1 MLRRIAV
8 MFAALAMLFGVLTSI
23 GAAAQ
28 SNSTSITSLLGT
40 QAAIYAG
47 GQPGTLPSGM
57 IAVQWPTQV
66 MLDGGLQI
74 LSPDYRV
81 LTLSAGDFVI
91 SDGQIYSD
99 PTALLAAG
107 YPQELVPTARDTAFL
122 AAPRTPGS
130 AVTLLSPPETD
141 MPDADQLLAAAS
153 PVQAV
158 STDRKILA
166 FRPIAGTVYDYG
178 SAAQVSTRPSSSSSL
193 SPSSP
198 KPGSMAFAPPA
209 FAVPDYDARDGAFY
223 DPSFGGFPDNAPSPL
238 RGAGTGA
245 GARAGV
251 EPNTFIAVVAD
262 PAPRV
267 MGLPPQRDST
277 NGGMFAGIQQS
288 VAKTPWFVWAG
299 AGAAASGVAWV
310 IFTHRD

>member
-8 MFAALAMLFGVLTSI
+8 MFAAFAMLFGVLTSI

-28 SNSTSITSLLGT
+28 SNGTSISSLLGT

-47 GQPGTLPSGM
+47 GQPGALASGM

-66 MLDGGLQI
+66 MLDGRLQI

-91 SDGQIYSD
+91 SGGQIYSD

-153 PVQAV
+153 PVQAD

-193 SPSSP
+193 SSSSP

-209 FAVPDYDARDGAFY
+209 FAVPNYDARDGAYY
-223 DPSFGGFPDNAPSPL
+223 DPSFGGSPDNAPSPL
-238 RGAGTGA
+238 WGTGA

-251 EPNTFIAVVAD
+251 EPNTFIAVVPD

-267 MGLPPQRDST
+267 MGPPPQRDST

-310 IFTHRD
+310 ILTHRD

>member
-91 SDGQIYSD
+91 SGGQIYSD

-153 PVQAV
+153 PAQAD

-178 SAAQVSTRPSSSSSL
+178 SAAQVSTRPSSSLSS
-193 SPSSP
+193 SSP

-223 DPSFGGFPDNAPSPL
+223 DPSFSDSADNAPSPL
-238 RGAGTGA
+238 RGAGAGAVAGA
-245 GARAGV
+245 GVGA
-251 EPNTFIAVVAD
+251 NTFIAVVAD

-267 MGLPPQRDST
+267 MGSPPPRDST

-310 IFTHRD
+310 IFTDRY

>member
-1 MLRRIAV
+1 MLRRIVV

-28 SNSTSITSLLGT
+28 SNSTSITSLLDT

-91 SDGQIYSD
+91 SGGQIYSD

-153 PVQAV
+153 PVQAD

-178 SAAQVSTRPSSSSSL
+178 SAAQVSTRPSSSLSS
-193 SPSSP
+193 SSP

-238 RGAGTGA
+238 RGAGAVA
-245 GARAGV
+245 GAGV

-267 MGLPPQRDST
+267 MGPPPQRDST
-277 NGGMFAGIQQS
+277 NDGMFAGIQQS

-310 IFTHRD
+310 MLTHRD

>member
-47 GQPGTLPSGM
+47 GQPGALASGM

-66 MLDGGLQI
+66 MLDGRLQI

-141 MPDADQLLAAAS
+141 LPDADQLLAAAS
-153 PVQAV
+153 PVQAD

-178 SAAQVSTRPSSSSSL
+178 SAAQVSTRPSSSL

-223 DPSFGGFPDNAPSPL
+223 DPSFGVSPDNAPSPL
-238 RGAGTGA
+238 RGAGAVAGA
-245 GARAGV
+245 GVGA
-251 EPNTFIAVVAD
+251 NTFIAVVPD
-262 PAPRV
+262 PAPRM
-267 MGLPPQRDST
+267 MGPPPQRDST

-310 IFTHRD
+310 VLTHRD

>member
-1 MLRRIAV
+1 MFRRIAV
-8 MFAALAMLFGVLTSI
+8 MFAAFAMLFSVLTSI

-28 SNSTSITSLLGT
+28 SNGTSISSLLGT

-47 GQPGTLPSGM
+47 GQPGTLASGM

-66 MLDGGLQI
+66 MLDGRLQI

-107 YPQELVPTARDTAFL
+107 YPQELVPTARDTAYL
-122 AAPRTPGS
+122 DTPRTPGS

-153 PVQAV
+153 PVQSV
-158 STDRKILA
+158 SSDRKILA
-166 FRPIAGTVYDYG
+166 FRPIEGTVYDYG
-178 SAAQVSTRPSSSSSL
+178 SAAQVSTRPLSASSS
-193 SPSSP
+193 SSP

-209 FAVPDYDARDGAFY
+209 FAVPNYDARDGAFY
-223 DPSFGGFPDNAPSPL
+223 DTSLGGSPDSAPSPL
-238 RGAGTGA
+238 WVTGA

-251 EPNTFIAVVAD
+251 EPNTFIAVVPD
-262 PAPRV
+262 PAPRLI
-267 MGLPPQRDST
+267 GSPPQRDST
-277 NGGMFAGIQQS
+277 GGGLFAGIQQS
-288 VAKTPWFVWAG
+288 VAETPWFVWAG

-310 IFTHRD
+310 ILTNRD

>member
-8 MFAALAMLFGVLTSI
+8 MFAAFAMLFGVLTSI

-28 SNSTSITSLLGT
+28 SNGTSISSLLGS

-47 GQPGTLPSGM
+47 GQPGALASGM

-66 MLDGGLQI
+66 MLDGRLQI

-122 AAPRTPGS
+122 AAQRTPGS

-153 PVQAV
+153 PVQAD

-178 SAAQVSTRPSSSSSL
+178 SAAQVSTRPSSSSS
-193 SPSSP
+193 SSSE
-198 KPGSMAFAPPA
+198 PGSMAFAPPA
-209 FAVPDYDARDGAFY
+209 FAVPNYDARDGAFY
-223 DPSFGGFPDNAPSPL
+223 DPSLGRSPDNAPSPL
-238 RGAGTGA
+238 WGA
-245 GARAGV
+245 GAGAGV
-251 EPNTFIAVVAD
+251 EPNTFIAVVPD

-267 MGLPPQRDST
+267 NGTPPPRDST

-310 IFTHRD
+310 IFTNRD